1 MITGMIWFYVQ
12 MSVYLHIEYI
22 ENVLIN
28 IKTILHFVNLWSK
41 GVPLN
46 ISYPRMFN
54 NIDGYFD
61 AIFSPGSV
69 IYIIKSEKQMNHKGK
84 TRKKRL
90 GVDYQRV

>member
-1 MITGMIWFYVQ
+1 
-12 MSVYLHIEYI
+12 
-22 ENVLIN
+22 
-28 IKTILHFVNLWSK
+28 
-41 GVPLN
+41 
-46 ISYPRMFN
+46 MFN